1 MNGGATS
8 AKIAALPSA
17 TAREMSLAE
26 ERPDDRGDGR
36 LPSIDS
42 RASALAHCPNVSQFA
57 WSWPRIAAT
66 ASDRA

>member
-17 TAREMSLAE
+17 TALEISS
-26 ERPDDRGDGR
+26 PKNGR
-36 LPSIDS
+36 TTAGTAVPSIDP

-57 WSWPRIAAT
+57 WSWPRIEAT
-66 ASDRA
+66 ASERA